1 MAKKK
6 SKLKYVIIGLV
17 VLLVFVIIANKMGWI
32 GQGNIT
38 KVATEK
44 VEKRTVN
51 ETVSASGK
59 IQPEIEVKLSSE
71 VSGEIVELNVKE
83 GDIVKQGQVLCRV
96 KPDILQ
102 SGYDRAVASLNS
114 QKATLAAAQEQ
125 LKQTEASFENIEANF
140 KRNEELFNKKVISV
154 AEFETARSEYLGAKA
169 NLEAQRQNVVGTRY
183 GIDQSQAMVKEAADN
198 LARTTIYAPV
208 DGVVSMLSVELGE
221 RVVGTAQMA
230 GTEIMRIANMVSME
244 VNVDVNEND
253 INRVAVNNEATI
265 EVDAFRDRK
274 FKGIVTEIASSA
286 NDLATATTEQVT
298 NFSVKVRILRESYED
313 LGKDGNLLTS
323 PFKPGLSAT
332 VDIHTQKDNGL
343 SVPIQAV
350 TTRERGSANEN
361 QTTDKD
367 STATDN
373 ANAPDDTANVAGRNG
388 TTTNQPAGNLQEV
401 VFVYREGKVHQV
413 EVTTGIQ
420 DDKYIRILTGLNEND
435 EVVVSPFTAISKT
448 LKDQETVEKVKQE
461 ELF

>member
-1 MAKKK
+1 MATKKK

-17 VLLVFVIIANKMGWI
+17 VLLVFVILANKMGWI
-32 GQGNIT
+32 GQGDVT

-59 IQPEIEVKLSSE
+59 IQPETEVKLSSE
-71 VSGEIVELNVKE
+71 VSGEIVELNVNE
-83 GDIVKQGQVLCRV
+83 GDVVKQGDVLCRV

-102 SGYDRAVASLNS
+102 SGYDRAVASLNA
-114 QKATLAAAQEQ
+114 QKAALAAAQEQ
-125 LKQTEASFENIEANF
+125 LKQTEASFENIESNF
-140 KRNEELFNKKVISV
+140 KRNEELFKKKVISI

-208 DGVVSMLSVELGE
+208 DGVVSLLSIELGE

-298 NFSVKVRILRESYED
+298 NFSVKVRILRDSYED
-313 LGKDGNLLTS
+313 LGTDGNLLTS

-343 SVPIQAV
+343 TVPIQAV
-350 TTRERGSANEN
+350 TTREREAGSKQAKD
-361 QTTDKD
+361 QADTTSTETESRTD
-367 STATDN
+367 SASTTA
-373 ANAPDDTANVAGRNG
+373 AAGDI
-388 TTTNQPAGNLQEV
+388 QEV
-401 VFVYREGKVHQV
+401 VFVYRDGKVHQV
-413 EVTTGIQ
+413 GVTTGIQ
-420 DDKYIRILTGLNEND
+420 DDKYIRVLTGLTEND

-448 LKDQETVEKVKQE
+448 LKDGQSVEKVKQE

>member
-1 MAKKK
+1 MAAKKK
-6 SKLKYVIIGLV
+6 NKFKYVIIGLV
-17 VLLVFVIIANKMGWI
+17 VLLVFVILANKMGWI
-32 GQGNIT
+32 GQGDVT

-59 IQPEIEVKLSSE
+59 IQPETEVKLSSE

-83 GDIVKQGQVLCRV
+83 GDVVKQGDVLCRV

-102 SGYDRAVASLNS
+102 SGYDRAVASLNA
-114 QKATLAAAQEQ
+114 QKAALAAAQEQ
-125 LKQTEASFENIEANF
+125 LKQTEASFENIESNF
-140 KRNEELFNKKVISV
+140 KRNEELFNKKVIST

-208 DGVVSMLSVELGE
+208 DGVVSLLSIELGE

-230 GTEIMRIANMVSME
+230 GTEIMRIANMISME

-313 LGKDGNLLTS
+313 LGTDGNLLTS

-343 SVPIQAV
+343 TVPIQAV
-350 TTRERGSANEN
+350 TTREREAGSN
-361 QTTDKD
+361 QAKDQADTTSTEAESQTD
-367 STATDN
+367 STST
-373 ANAPDDTANVAGRNG
+373 TAAAGDI
-388 TTTNQPAGNLQEV
+388 QEV
-401 VFVYREGKVHQV
+401 VFVYRDGKVYQV

-420 DDKYIRILTGLNEND
+420 DDKYIRVLTGLTEND

-448 LKDQETVEKVKQE
+448 LKDEQSVEKVKQE